1 MARLYETRAE
11 EIWTKRRGLTG
22 MLSGVAA
29 PKYDVQNL
37 TRILQEYSVTPAPSI
52 DGAAPADG
60 GRLLRMDEEHVDAPK
75 TFVVTAKEQLKAKEV
90 CHPAGIDPDG
100 LCCACTL
107 FDRCASI
114 ENAESSGKQ
123 SPFPAVHRCD
133 PVVGQLTCPALCLA
147 LLSSHSCHAC
157 FAPTLT
163 QIAGQ
168 KGETT
173 ARCGRPGARQVLRR
187 LISSLLNWVVKGANT
202 TSSFPSVQ
210 DLTVSK

>member
-90 CHPAGIDPDG
+90 CHPEQESILMG
-100 LCCACTL
+100 CAAL
-107 FDRCASI
+107 VRC
-114 ENAESSGKQ
+114 
-123 SPFPAVHRCD
+123 
-133 PVVGQLTCPALCLA
+133 
-147 LLSSHSCHAC
+147 
-157 FAPTLT
+157 
-163 QIAGQ
+163 
-168 KGETT
+168 
-173 ARCGRPGARQVLRR
+173 
-187 LISSLLNWVVKGANT
+187 
-202 TSSFPSVQ
+202 
-210 DLTVSK
+210 LTVAHRLEPRKAPGNGLPSQQFAVVIL